1 MVLVSVMVIPEKV
14 EKSSSWNTST
24 YSIPIGQSVEKKE
37 RKRGFE
43 DEGLYVVIGE
53 ICPLGC
59 WEFQTGEL

>member
-1 MVLVSVMVIPEKV
+1 MHGVLVSIMVIPEKV

-24 YSIPIGQSVEKKE
+24 PYLGQSIEKKG
-37 RKRGFE
+37 KRGFE